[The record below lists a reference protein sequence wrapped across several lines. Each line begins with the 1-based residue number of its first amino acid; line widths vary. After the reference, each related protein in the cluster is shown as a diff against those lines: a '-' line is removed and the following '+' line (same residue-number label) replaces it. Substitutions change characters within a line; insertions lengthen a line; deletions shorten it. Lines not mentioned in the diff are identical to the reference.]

1 MESCPICKSD
11 VYLNPSMRIFV
22 SSCYHKLCET
32 CLNRIFSQGSAACPT
47 CKTTILRKSN
57 FSLQVFEDLTV
68 EKEVRIRKL
77 ISSYLNKG
85 PQDFPTEEEY
95 NNYLEFLEE
104 TISNLVSDQ
113 KVSETFAL
121 LEKFRADNLQ
131 VVAKNSKIQQEE
143 SRNFAKQAE
152 MEAQERQARRVRD
165 LWDIRKEEAAKRRQK
180 EELIRELANSE
191 DPAVAILGK
200 KAKCLKASSM
210 REQQTFMSN
219 AAELLATESTNAAQ
233 STRKKAKL
241 MVEEQE
247 EDSNVSLFNALEG
260 IKEWHSPISALEM
273 EWKDAELS
281 KWCSQSPQRA
291 SGVRI
296 ETFLRFF
303 AASAFY

>member
-1 MESCPICKSD
+1 
-11 VYLNPSMRIFV
+11 MRIYV

-57 FSLQVFEDLTV
+57 FSIQVFDDLIV

-85 PQDFPTEEEY
+85 PQDFSTEEEY
-95 NNYLEFLEE
+95 NNYLEFLED
-104 TISNLVSDQ
+104 TISNLVNDQ

-121 LEKFRADNLQ
+121 LEKFREENLQ
-131 VVAKNSKIQQEE
+131 VSAKNTKKEQEE
-143 SRNFAKQAE
+143 SRKFAKQAE
-152 MEAQERQARRVRD
+152 IEAQERQARRIRD
-165 LWDIRKEEAAKRRQK
+165 LWDIRKEEATKKRQK

-200 KAKCLKASSM
+200 KAKGLKASSM
-210 REQQTFMSN
+210 REQQAFISN
-219 AAELLATESTNAAQ
+219 ASELLANESANATIN
-233 STRKKAKL
+233 TRKRAKL
-241 MVEEQE
+241 MIEEQE
-247 EDSNVSLFNALEG
+247 EVSNSSCFNALEG
-260 IKEWHSPISALEM
+260 ITEWNSPISGLEM

-281 KWCSQSPQRA
+281 DWCSQSPQRA

-296 ETFLRFF
+296 EAFMRFF
-303 AASAFY
+303 ATSAFY